1 MSGYPLSDAAN
12 TFESQQAQLKQGI
25 VDITNELFAVDIVT
39 ATGGNV
45 SARLPGTDIIW
56 ITPSK
61 MFKGGLT
68 ADDLIHVDLDGNMV
82 EGRTHPSIEAPLH
95 TGIYR
100 AREDVLAVIHSHAPY
115 ATAIGLAGI
124 CFPPIT
130 FDGFLISKLPIV
142 SFALSGE
149 ELAQAVLA
157 TVGNWPGAFLQNHG
171 FLAIGKDLRSAA
183 NLTLTV
189 EHMGKVL
196 TIARLLG
203 GNAEL
208 PTLPQYIRTAM
219 DAMAADIMKMA
230 Y

>member
-1 MSGYPLSDAAN
+1 MADELQ
-12 TFESQQAQLKQGI
+12 TTQAELKRKI
-25 VDITNELFAVDIVT
+25 VDITNELFAVDIIT

-45 SARLPGTDIIW
+45 SGRLPGTDVIW

-68 ADDLIHVDLDGNMV
+68 VEDLIHVDLEGNMV
-82 EGRTHPSIEAPLH
+82 EGKTRPSIEAPLH

-100 AREDVLAVIHSHAPY
+100 ARDDVLAVIHSHAPY
-115 ATAIGLAGI
+115 ATAISLCNL

-130 FDGFLISKLPIV
+130 FDGFLISKLPTVPFAV
-142 SFALSGE
+142 SGQ
-149 ELAQAVLA
+149 ELAEAVLEKIDQ
-157 TVGNWPGAFLQNHG
+157 WPGAFLQNHG
-171 FLAIGKDLRSAA
+171 FLAMGKDLRSAA

-189 EHMGKVL
+189 EHMGKIL
-196 TIARLLG
+196 AIARLLG

-208 PTLPQYIRTAM
+208 PLLPQEIRIAL
-219 DAMAADIMKMA
+219 DGMASDIMKMA

>member
-1 MSGYPLSDAAN
+1 MPDEL
-12 TFESQQAQLKQGI
+12 ESQQAELKQKI
-25 VDITNELFAVDIVT
+25 VDITNELFAVDIIT
-39 ATGGNV
+39 ATGGNI
-45 SARLPGTDIIW
+45 SGRIPGTDIIW

-68 ADDLIHVDLDGNMV
+68 VDDLIHVDLDGNMV
-82 EGRTHPSIEAPLH
+82 EGRTRPSIEAPLH

-100 AREDVLAVIHSHAPY
+100 SRDDVLAVIHSHAPY
-115 ATAIGLAGI
+115 ATAIALCNI

-130 FDGFLISKLPIV
+130 FDGYLISKLPTVPFAV
-142 SFALSGE
+142 SGQ
-149 ELAQAVLA
+149 ELAQAVLENI
-157 TVGNWPGAFLQNHG
+157 GDWPGAFLQNHG

-196 TIARLLG
+196 TIARILG
-203 GNAEL
+203 GGAEL
-208 PTLPQYIRTAM
+208 PTLPQEIRSAL
-219 DAMAADIMKMA
+219 DGMAADIMKMA

>member
-1 MSGYPLSDAAN
+1 MPDEL
-12 TFESQQAQLKQGI
+12 ESQQAELKQKI
-25 VDITNELFAVDIVT
+25 VDITNELFAVDIIT
-39 ATGGNV
+39 ATGGNI
-45 SARLPGTDIIW
+45 SGRIPGTDIIW

-68 ADDLIHVDLDGNMV
+68 VDDLIHVDLDGNMV
-82 EGRTHPSIEAPLH
+82 EGRTRPSIEAPLH

-100 AREDVLAVIHSHAPY
+100 SRDDVLAVIHSHAPY
-115 ATAIGLAGI
+115 ATAIALCNI

-130 FDGFLISKLPIV
+130 FDGYLISKLPTVPFAV
-142 SFALSGE
+142 SGQ
-149 ELAQAVLA
+149 ELAQAVLEKI
-157 TVGNWPGAFLQNHG
+157 GDWPGAFLQNHG

-196 TIARLLG
+196 TIARILG
-203 GNAEL
+203 GGAEL
-208 PTLPQYIRTAM
+208 PTLPQEIRSAL
-219 DAMAADIMKMA
+219 DGMAADIMKMA

>member
-1 MSGYPLSDAAN
+1 MPDEL
-12 TFESQQAQLKQGI
+12 ESQQAELKRKI
-25 VDITNELFAVDIVT
+25 VDITNELFAVDIIT
-39 ATGGNV
+39 ATGGNI
-45 SARLPGTDIIW
+45 SARIPGTDIIW

-68 ADDLIHVDLDGNMV
+68 MDDLILVDLDGNMV
-82 EGRTHPSIEAPLH
+82 EGRTRPSIEAPLH

-115 ATAIGLAGI
+115 AIAMALCNL

-130 FDGFLISKLPIV
+130 FDGFLISKLPTV
-142 SFALSGE
+142 PFAISGQ
-149 ELAQAVLA
+149 ELAESVLERI
-157 TVGNWPGAFLQNHG
+157 GNWPGAFLQNHG
-171 FLAIGKDLRSAA
+171 FLAMGKDLRFAA

-196 TIARLLG
+196 AIARILG
-203 GNAEL
+203 GGAEL
-208 PTLPQYIRTAM
+208 PTLPQELCTAL
-219 DAMAADIMKMA
+219 DGMAADIMKMA